1 MSDEILWVRTEMA
14 AESLG
19 CVPSRSPSDIDGTL
33 GEQEVRSGSC
43 RGSCLSG
50 WPGESGRACL
60 RWTAPGGVISL
71 LTVISRWIQGMPEIL
86 ETIAFISPMQDA
98 WLILRSSVFNAL
110 IIKCRAFV
118 KLFIVYRAS
127 LCLHRAYLFFLFESE
142 CQKSHFEIYG
152 WGKKEIWWFVK
163 VFWSVT
169 ELELQ
174 IRSSASTA
182 VLLNIPHNFIHGII
196 PLYRCR
202 WCIFE

>member
-86 ETIAFISPMQDA
+86 KPSLLHPQCRMLG
-98 WLILRSSVFNAL
+98 WLRSSVFNAL
-110 IIKCRAFV
+110 IKCRAFV

-127 LCLHRAYLFFLFESE
+127 LCLHRAYLFFFLNLSVKNHILRYMVEE
-142 CQKSHFEIYG
+142 
-152 WGKKEIWWFVK
+152 KKEIWWFVK